1 MRGTVCLVS
10 HDFTENIIF
19 LQTSSKIENRE
30 IPLNVTVPYKKNF
43 FLPNFSKTK
52 IFFFEVMNFAENQG
66 TEVRFL
72 IRGLEQKV
80 DFSIP
85 SGFNRGGSKL
95 ENHRCTSLAPS
106 STCYKVL

>member
-1 MRGTVCLVS
+1 
-10 HDFTENIIF
+10 
-19 LQTSSKIENRE
+19 
-30 IPLNVTVPYKKNF
+30 
-43 FLPNFSKTK
+43 
-52 IFFFEVMNFAENQG
+52 MNFAENQG

-95 ENHRCTSLAPS
+95 ENRGCSPLAPS
-106 STCYKVL
+106 LTFYKVL

>member
-1 MRGTVCLVS
+1 
-10 HDFTENIIF
+10 
-19 LQTSSKIENRE
+19 
-30 IPLNVTVPYKKNF
+30 
-43 FLPNFSKTK
+43 
-52 IFFFEVMNFAENQG
+52 MNFAEDQG

>member
-1 MRGTVCLVS
+1 
-10 HDFTENIIF
+10 
-19 LQTSSKIENRE
+19 
-30 IPLNVTVPYKKNF
+30 
-43 FLPNFSKTK
+43 
-52 IFFFEVMNFAENQG
+52 MNFAENQG

-95 ENHRCTSLAPS
+95 ENRGCVPLSPSL
-106 STCYKVL
+106 TFYKVL